1 MLWISGLSASVTM
14 QIRLLGFGVWLYAE
28 TGSGIQLG
36 LLGLVQ
42 LAVQMPA
49 TLFGG
54 AFADQ
59 FDRKKLI
66 SITQCFSFF
75 LITLATILLI
85 SDSLKPWHIYAMV
98 AILGVTSTL
107 GGPARSAI
115 TANVVPTSHLL
126 HAVTSNTATYQISS
140 ILTPLLFSVAYKL
153 VGLPAVFLIGV
164 CFSLPASIIPL
175 FINANYG
182 TDESDRPLKGS
193 MASRLWEGFT
203 FVRNH
208 PILPGLYIMDLGVTV
223 VSFYREIMPLIVN
236 KLFKQGAWAI
246 GPLSAANSLGGV
258 SGSFLVLFLAKYR
271 SKGMLVLYATGI
283 YSLLLFGFGSI
294 QFLNVH
300 PLLLLLIGGGII
312 SGLGATD
319 AIGMTTRQTT
329 VQLTTPDH
337 LRGRAVSFHAFS
349 AMAANNIGTFEV
361 GFMSERIGAGNTM
374 LLGGAVSVCV
384 VLLVWRLITGLRNY
398 RYP

>member
-1 MLWISGLSASVTM
+1 M
-14 QIRLLGFGVWLYAE
+14 QIRLLGFGVWLYQE
-28 TGSGIQLG
+28 TGSGVQLG

-59 FDRKKLI
+59 FDRKRLI

-75 LITLATILLI
+75 LISFATALLI
-85 SDSLKPWHIYAMV
+85 TDELKPWHIYSMV
-98 AILGVTSTL
+98 AVLGVTSTM

-115 TANVVPTSHLL
+115 TANVVPTSHLM

-140 ILTPLLFSVAYKL
+140 ILTPLLFSLAYKL
-153 VGLPAVFLIGV
+153 FGLPAVFMIGII
-164 CFSLPASIIPL
+164 FSVPASLIPL
-175 FINANYG
+175 LIKTKYG
-182 TDESDRPLKGS
+182 VDGKNKSSEGS
-193 MASRLWEGFT
+193 MISRLWEGFT
-203 FVRNH
+203 FVRTH

-223 VSFYREIMPLIVN
+223 VSFYREIMPLIVD

-258 SGSFLVLFLAKYR
+258 CGSFLVLFLANYR

-294 QFLNVH
+294 QFLNTH
-300 PLLLLLIGGGII
+300 PIFLLLIGGVII

-337 LRGRAVSFHAFS
+337 MRGRAVSFHSFC

-361 GFMSERIGAGNTM
+361 GFMSDRIGAGNTM
-374 LLGGAVSVCV
+374 LLGGTVSVCV
-384 VLLVWRLITGLRNY
+384 VLLVWRLISGLRNY

>member
-1 MLWISGLSASVTM
+1 M
-14 QIRLLGFGVWLYAE
+14 QIRLLGFGVWLYEE

-49 TLFGG
+49 SLFGG

-66 SITQCFSFF
+66 AITQCFSFF
-75 LITLATILLI
+75 LIALATILLI
-85 SDSLKPWHIYAMV
+85 TDSLKPWHIYAMV
-98 AILGVTSTL
+98 AVLGVTSTM

-164 CFSLPASIIPL
+164 CFSIPASIIPL

-182 TDESDRPLKGS
+182 TDGSNKPSEGS
-193 MASRLWEGFT
+193 MTSRLWEGFT

-208 PILPGLYIMDLGVTV
+208 PILPGLYIMDIGVTV
-223 VSFYREIMPLIVN
+223 VSFYREIMPLIVD

-258 SGSFLVLFLAKYR
+258 SGSFLVLFLANYR

-337 LRGRAVSFHAFS
+337 MRGRAVSFHSFS

-374 LLGGAVSVCV
+374 LLGGTVSVCV
-384 VLLVWRLITGLRNY
+384 VLLVWRLIAGLRNY

>member
-1 MLWISGLSASVTM
+1 MLWISAVSASVTM
-14 QIRLLGFGVWLYAE
+14 QIRLLGFGVWLYQE
-28 TGSGIQLG
+28 TGSGMQLG
-36 LLGLVQ
+36 LIGLIQ

-59 FDRKKLI
+59 FNRKKLI

-85 SDSLKPWHIYAMV
+85 TNSLKAWHIYTMV
-98 AILGVTSTL
+98 AVLGVTSTM

-140 ILTPLLFSVAYKL
+140 ILTPLLFALAYK
-153 VGLPAVFLIGV
+153 VIGLPAVFMIGIF
-164 CFSLPASIIPL
+164 FSIPASLIPL
-175 FINANYG
+175 FINTKYG
-182 TDESDRPLKGS
+182 TDGSEKPSEGS
-193 MASRLWEGFT
+193 MISKVWEGFT

-208 PILPGLYIMDLGVTV
+208 PILPGLYIMDIGVTV
-223 VSFYREIMPLIVN
+223 VSFYREIMPLIVDR
-236 KLFKQGAWAI
+236 LFKQGAWAI

-258 SGSFLVLFLAKYR
+258 CGSFLVLFLAKYR
-271 SKGMLVLYATGI
+271 AKGMLVLYATGT
-283 YSLLLFGFGSI
+283 YSILLFGFGSI
-294 QFLNVH
+294 QFLNVN
-300 PLLLLLIGGGII
+300 PLFLLLIGGAII

-337 LRGRAVSFHAFS
+337 MRGRAVSFHSFC

-361 GFMSERIGAGNTM
+361 GYMSDRIGAGNTM
-374 LLGGAVSVCV
+374 LLGGTVSICV
-384 VLLVWRLITGLRNY
+384 VLIVWRVISGLRNY